1 MTATVLSYNTCAN
14 CGRKFQPNKGRAQ
27 KYCCDNCRIVANNRN
42 YRAKMRAKPNRICAR
57 CGKPFRAMESA
68 AKYCS
73 RECYA
78 EHERERHRLNRCGSA
93 IRQLRAKDAR
103 LERDKVVFLARRDLE
118 ARAVVRSVPVRVSIS
133 RTGLRIESRGNCIGG
148 HATSILHA

>member
-1 MTATVLSYNTCAN
+1 MTATVMTYNTCAN
-14 CGRKFQPNKGRAQ
+14 CGRKFQPNKGKAQ

-42 YRAKMRAKPNRICAR
+42 YRARMKAKPNRVCAR
-57 CGKPFRAMESA
+57 CGKEFFSLEGA

-73 RECYA
+73 RECYT

-103 LERDKVVFLARRDLE
+103 MEREKVVFLARRDLE
-118 ARAVVRSVPVRVSIS
+118 AREAERAVPVRVSRS
-133 RTGLRIESRGNCIGG
+133 SSGMRIESRGNCAGG
-148 HATSILHA
+148 HATNILHT